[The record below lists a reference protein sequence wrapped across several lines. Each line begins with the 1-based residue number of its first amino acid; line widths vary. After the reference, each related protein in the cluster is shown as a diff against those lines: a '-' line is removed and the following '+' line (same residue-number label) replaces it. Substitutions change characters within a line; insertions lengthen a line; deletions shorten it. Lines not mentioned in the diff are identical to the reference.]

1 MANGG
6 CLAKPSSM
14 QKIRSGTLAA
24 LLFGSMII
32 PALPLDAAPAGSGM
46 IRAAAL
52 EDRVAW
58 DFVEGLTTEV
68 GPRPAGT
75 PQEARARD
83 WAVTKLKSLGF
94 SNVRAEPYEMPVW
107 LRGREEAR
115 IIAPYPQNLVL
126 AALGNSASTP
136 EKGME
141 GEVAYFPTLADLEA
155 APEGSLKGKIAFVSH
170 AMHATQ
176 DGSSYGYFG
185 ATRRQ
190 GPSVAARKGAIAIL
204 IRSIGTD
211 NHRLPHTGVQMWA
224 DGVKPIPA
232 AALSVPDAEQLTR
245 IISRG
250 QPVRLHLT
258 LTSKMLKDQPSG
270 NVIGEIPGSD
280 PKAGAVVA
288 ACHLDSWDQGTG
300 AIDDASGCG
309 IVAAAALQAARA
321 GTLRRT
327 IRVLMA
333 GAEEVGGN
341 GGRAY
346 FDAHG
351 KEAHAMAM
359 ESDFGADR
367 VWRIDFKLPQGHDA
381 LARRLI
387 AGLAPLGISAGRL
400 PADGGSD
407 IEPLVKA
414 GVPVIDLQQDGTGY
428 FDIHHT
434 PDDTLDKVDLRPLQQ
449 NVAAWAVA
457 LFEIA
462 NAAESLG
469 VN

>member
-1 MANGG
+1 
-6 CLAKPSSM
+6 M
-14 QKIRSGTLAA
+14 QKIRSATLAG
-24 LLFGSMII
+24 LLLGSIFT
-32 PALPLDAAPAGSGM
+32 PVLPLAAAPADGSA
-46 IRAAAL
+46 IREAAL
-52 EDRVAW
+52 KDSIAW
-58 DFVEGLTTEV
+58 NFIEGLTTEV

-83 WAVTKLKSLGF
+83 WAVARLNSLGF
-94 SNVRAEPYEMPVW
+94 SNVRAEPYVMPVW
-107 LRGREEAR
+107 LRGHDEAR
-115 IIAPYPQNLVL
+115 IISPFPQNLVL

-136 EKGME
+136 EKGIE

-155 APEGSLKGKIAFVSH
+155 APDGSLKGKIAFVSH

-190 GPSVAARKGAIAIL
+190 GPSIASKKGAIAIL

-211 NHRLPHTGVQMWA
+211 NHRQPHTGVQMWA

-232 AALSVPDAEQLTR
+232 AALSVPDAEQLVR
-245 IISRG
+245 MVSRG
-250 QPVRLHLT
+250 KPVRLHLT

-270 NVIGEIPGSD
+270 NVIAEIPGSD
-280 PKAGAVVA
+280 PKAGVVVA

-300 AIDDASGCG
+300 AVDNASGCG
-309 IVAAAALQAARA
+309 IVAAAALQAAKA
-321 GTLRRT
+321 GIPRRT

-367 VWRIDFKLPQGHDA
+367 VWRVDFKLPQGHDA
-381 LARRLI
+381 LARRLA
-387 AGLAPLGISAGRL
+387 AGLAPLGVGTSRL
-400 PADGGSD
+400 PAGGGSD

-414 GVPVIDLQQDGTGY
+414 GVPVVDLQQDGTRY

-434 PDDTLDKVDLRPLQQ
+434 PDDTLDKVDIQQLQQ

>member
-1 MANGG
+1 MR
-6 CLAKPSSM
+6 
-14 QKIRSGTLAA
+14 KIRSGTLAA
-24 LLFGSMII
+24 LFLGSILTTT
-32 PALPLDAAPAGSGM
+32 PSL
-46 IRAAAL
+46 AAASSDSSTIREAAL
-52 EDRVAW
+52 KDSIAW
-58 DFVEGLTTEV
+58 DFTEGLTTEV

-83 WAVTKLKSLGF
+83 WAVARLKALGF
-94 SNVRAEPYEMPVW
+94 ANVRAEPYTMPVW
-107 LRGREEAR
+107 LRGHDEAH
-115 IIAPYPQNLVL
+115 ILSPFPQNLVL

-136 EKGME
+136 DKGIE
-141 GEVAYFPTLADLEA
+141 GEIAYFPTLSDLEA
-155 APEGSLKGKIAFVSH
+155 APDGSLKGKIAFVSH

-190 GPSVAARKGAIAIL
+190 GPSIASKKGAIAIL

-211 NHRLPHTGVQMWA
+211 NHRQPHTGVQMWA
-224 DGVKPIPA
+224 EGAKPIPA
-232 AALSVPDAEQLTR
+232 AALSVPDAEQLVRMVT
-245 IISRG
+245 RG

-270 NVIGEIPGSD
+270 NVIAEIPGSD
-280 PKAGAVVA
+280 PKAGVVVA

-300 AIDDASGCG
+300 AIDDGAGCG
-309 IVAAAALQAARA
+309 IVAAAALQAGKA
-321 GTLRRT
+321 GTPRRT

-346 FDAHG
+346 YDAHG

-367 VWRIDFKLPQGHDA
+367 VWRVDFKLPQGHDA
-381 LARRLI
+381 LARRI
-387 AGLAPLGISAGRL
+387 SAGLAPLGIGVSRVPAG
-400 PADGGSD
+400 GGSD

-414 GVPVIDLQQDGTGY
+414 GIPVIDLQQDGSRY

-434 PDDTLDKVDLRPLQQ
+434 PDDTLDKIDPAQLRQ

-457 LFEIA
+457 LFETA
-462 NAAESLG
+462 NAPESLG